1 MRRLLALI
9 ALLSV
14 QACTNEPSVLAGG
27 EMLVGKRQDD
37 VFAFLGVPFAE
48 PPLGDLRWR
57 APRPYVAR
65 HQPREA
71 TAFAPACMQTMR
83 ILDWYRYL
91 AETFGGTRGYYPD
104 LETSEDCLYLNV
116 WTPTLDDA
124 AALPVMVWLHGGS
137 NISGWSWEKNY
148 HGSELAD
155 EGVVVV
161 SIGYRV
167 GLFGFASHPDM
178 DASEPVANFG
188 LWDIIAALGWV
199 QDNIASFG
207 GDPGRVTLFGES
219 AGGHNIVALM
229 TAKPARGLFH
239 AAILQSAG
247 GIVTNLQPL
256 GETQQLGTDLA
267 AAMGFD
273 GEDALTRLRSV
284 PADELLRHYV
294 AEVSSGYQNPTLDG
308 RLFLQSPWKTI
319 AAGEFGDMRL
329 IAGTNA
335 DEWWDY
341 IAADVGTEDVRRRA
355 DMLQNIDSAAAI
367 EAVASEP
374 DPRRAIDR
382 LRTADEYLCPAQWL
396 AAAMSTAGKD
406 AWVFQFTRVREDE
419 GGSRLLA
426 YHGAEYPYVFDTHD
440 PYMTTS
446 AVDRELTRVMQS
458 YWTNFARA
466 GNPNSDTLPDWRR
479 FAAPGF
485 PVQELGDS
493 VKTIDA
499 PEPLLCGAFDTDGF
513 GNTLD

>member
-1 MRRLLALI
+1 MRLLFPLI

-14 QACTNEPSVLAGG
+14 QACTNDPSVLAGG
-27 EMLVGKRQDD
+27 ETLVGKREGD

-48 PPLGDLRWR
+48 PPLGELRWR

-65 HQPREA
+65 YQPREA

-91 AETFGGTRGYYPD
+91 AETFGGTRDYYPD

-116 WTPTLDDA
+116 WTPALDDSA
-124 AALPVMVWLHGGS
+124 TLPVMVWLHGGS

-167 GLFGFASHPDM
+167 GLFGFMSHPDM
-178 DASEPVANFG
+178 DASEPIANFG
-188 LWDIIAALGWV
+188 LWDIIAGLGWV
-199 QDNIASFG
+199 QENIASFG
-207 GDPGRVTLFGES
+207 GDPDRVTLFGES

-229 TAKPARGLFH
+229 TAEPARGLLRG
-239 AAILQSAG
+239 AILQSAG
-247 GIVTNLQPL
+247 GILSDLQPL
-256 GETQQLGTDLA
+256 GETQRLGSDLA
-267 AAMGFD
+267 TAMGFD
-273 GEDALTRLRSV
+273 GKDQLTKLRAV
-284 PADELLRHYV
+284 PADELLQRYV
-294 AEVSSGYQNPTLDG
+294 ADVSSGYQNPTLDG
-308 RLFLQSPWKTI
+308 RLLRQSPWKTF
-319 AAGEFGDMRL
+319 AAGEFGDIRL

-341 IAADVGTEDVRRRA
+341 IAPDVDIEDARRRA
-355 DMLQNIDSAAAI
+355 DLLSHIESAAALDAI
-367 EAVASEP
+367 ADEP

-396 AAAMSTAGKD
+396 AAAMSAAGKN
-406 AWVFQFTRVREDE
+406 AWMFQFTRIRQDE

-440 PYMTTS
+440 PYMTTT
-446 AVDRELTRVMQS
+446 ATDRELTRIMQT
-458 YWTNFARA
+458 YWTNFAA
-466 GNPNSDTLPDWRR
+466 TGDPNEATVPAWTR
-479 FAAPGF
+479 FAAPEF
-485 PVQELGDS
+485 SVQELGDT
-493 VKTIDA
+493 VRTIAA
-499 PEPLLCGAFDTDGF
+499 PEPTLCASFDRAADE
-513 GNTLD
+513 